1 MAPTFLKAGLVLLS
15 QLHLAWALV
24 PRAPTTSSLAS
35 NLLDITGTRADCIAW
50 RKAQDGED
58 CTVFEKPF
66 GLSQNEFIALNNK
79 MDPVINKECTN
90 LIAGKVYCVEVP
102 SSSSFSIPT
111 SAKTTLDTAKTTLAT
126 ATAMTTMTTMTTTTT
141 TTKTGTSSVVTPTP
155 YQSGMVNNCYK
166 FFFVEDK
173 DTTCYSI
180 AQEKSVSI
188 NDILK
193 WNPGMKGD
201 CNNLWLH
208 NNICIGAP
216 A

>member
-79 MDPVINKECTN
+79 MDPVINKGTYQPMCEDRREIKHMYKATDQCCRMY
-90 LIAGKVYCVEVP
+90 KPYC
-102 SSSSFSIPT
+102 
-111 SAKTTLDTAKTTLAT
+111 
-126 ATAMTTMTTMTTTTT
+126 
-141 TTKTGTSSVVTPTP
+141 
-155 YQSGMVNNCYK
+155 
-166 FFFVEDK
+166 
-173 DTTCYSI
+173 
-180 AQEKSVSI
+180 
-188 NDILK
+188 
-193 WNPGMKGD
+193 W
-201 CNNLWLH
+201 
-208 NNICIGAP
+208 
-216 A
+216 